1 MKKYKYIIF
10 LSVLI
15 LFTDCDLEKFTGYD
29 YDAPP
34 IPNSARIY
42 GQLTNTFTGEP
53 VEKATIKI
61 TEQATFS
68 DENGEYEF
76 YYYLGEDDP
85 RNKPNRM
92 IISAPQYTTI
102 DTMIVI
108 FPENKIS
115 KKLEYAAPII
125 KRIALVG
132 GVCQAEIYDY
142 QGYENISEVNGKFYY
157 MRPTERVP
165 SLITLHA
172 LTRVAVDS
180 PNTGYYQTIVPTEL
194 PDYGLLLF
202 TFKIYARDRQAYS
215 DSISNTENGVDSLF
229 IPEIR

>member
-10 LSVLI
+10 LSLLV
-15 LFTDCDLEKFTGYD
+15 LFTHCDLEKFTGYD
-29 YDAPP
+29 YNAPP

-42 GQLTNTFTGEP
+42 GKLTNTFTGEP

-61 TEQATFS
+61 AEQATFS

-76 YYYLGEDDP
+76 YFYLGEDDQ

-92 IISAPQYTTI
+92 LISALHYTTI

-142 QGYENISEVNGKFYY
+142 QGYENISEVNGSFYY
-157 MRPTERVP
+157 MRKTERIP
-165 SLITLHA
+165 SLNTVQA

-180 PNTGYYQTIVPTEL
+180 PNTGYYQAIVPTQI
-194 PDYGLLLF
+194 PDYGILLR
-202 TFKIYARDRQAYS
+202 TFKIFVRDRQAYT
-215 DSISNTENGVDSLF
+215 DSISNAENGIDSLF
-229 IPEIR
+229 IQEIR